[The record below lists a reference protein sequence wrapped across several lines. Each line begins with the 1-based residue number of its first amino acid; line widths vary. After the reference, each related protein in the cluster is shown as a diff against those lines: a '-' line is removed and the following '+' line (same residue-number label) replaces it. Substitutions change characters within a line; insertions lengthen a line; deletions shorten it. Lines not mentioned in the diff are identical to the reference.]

1 MGPSFK
7 ILQTKDSHYLIIFRG
22 KFEFQ
27 ISEFYNDNDN
37 FGKV

>member
-1 MGPSFK
+1 M
-7 ILQTKDSHYLIIFRG
+7 FRG

-37 FGKV
+37 FGKVYFKCMKSMHKYM